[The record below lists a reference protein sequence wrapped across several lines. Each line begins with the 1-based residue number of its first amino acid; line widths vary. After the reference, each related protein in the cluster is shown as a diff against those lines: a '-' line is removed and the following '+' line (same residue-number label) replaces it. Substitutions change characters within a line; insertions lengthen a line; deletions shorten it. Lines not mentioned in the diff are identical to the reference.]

1 MKKLELLLI
10 IIFLSFHISWGQET
24 PIYTTG
30 FESSEGFTASTSYNN
45 TTVLFTGPS
54 GQQWGTYYGTPS
66 TTSPITGSQSMQMRW
81 YTSSPANLGYTFTNF
96 DLANVTKV
104 TFKSKN
110 YLKTNGVNVIVS
122 YSTDGGTS
130 YTEDSTFTLTT
141 TPTDYEYIVSTT
153 GEYPSVRIKFG
164 ITYTTAP
171 TATDRLLIDDVVVYG
186 MTSSSPNIV
195 VNPTSLSGFTYVEG
209 SGPSISQSY
218 TLSGSNL
225 DPADGNITVTGS
237 TNYEVSTDNSTFSG
251 TLDVTYTGGVLSDTT
266 IYVRLKAG
274 LTVGDYNGEIIT
286 NSGGSATQ
294 QDVTVTGS
302 VTPLT
307 TLTVTPITLS
317 GFYYIIGNGPST
329 SKSYTLSGSNLD
341 PADGNIT
348 VAGSTNY
355 EVSID
360 NTTFNDTLQIAYSG
374 SSLSDTT
381 IYVRLMAGLDAGTY
395 NNETISNFGGGAANK
410 NVTVNGSVA
419 SFFPIDSLK
428 MNDSVGIPVKLTDTV
443 STSGIVTSILQLGTG
458 NSGPG
463 TIQNA
468 NTAISIYS
476 SFFTSTPGLQIG
488 DSVIVSNFK
497 VSQYKGLTE
506 LTSITSSAVNIIS
519 SGHKVKP
526 LVVKISDIKNQAWN
540 GFEKYEGMLVRINK
554 VQFVQTDS
562 FTIGTALGANFQFFD
577 ATDTLDIRILK
588 TNSSLKNKPI
598 PTGLVDIVGIV
609 QQFDDTTPYNS
620 GYQILPLD
628 SSGIIS
634 RLITPI
640 DSLKENNA
648 NGISQMLNDT
658 VNTTGI
664 VTSIKQLG
672 TGNSGPG
679 TIQNANTAVSIY
691 GNTFTGTPGLQIG
704 DSVVVYDW
712 KVVNHNGLTELSYIA
727 SSSVQIISSG
737 HIITPLLVTIPEI
750 KNQPWNGFEKY
761 EGMLLQINDVHFV
774 QTGTFEVGNASGVNY
789 KITNDTDTLDL
800 RIVKTNL
807 SLIGKPIPTGNLNIV
822 GILQQYKTSAPY
834 NSGYQILPLDSSGIN
849 IINAIEDNQNNLVNA
864 YQLSQN
870 YPNPFNPSTTIRFNL
885 PVAGNVR
892 LTVFNILGQEVKT
905 LVNGYREAG
914 QNTVT
919 FEAKNL
925 SSGIYI
931 YKIEA
936 GSFTQTKKMTLL
948 K

>member
-1 MKKLELLLI
+1 MKKLWLLFT
-10 IIFLSFHISWGQET
+10 IFFLFSQVSWGQET
-24 PIYTTG
+24 SIYTTG
-30 FESSEGFTASTSYNN
+30 FESSEGFTASNSYNN

-66 TTSPITGSQSMQMRW
+66 TTAPISGAQSMQMRW
-81 YTSSPANLGYTFTNF
+81 YTTTPSNLGYTFTNF
-96 DLANVTKV
+96 DLANVTKI

-110 YLKTNGVNVIVS
+110 YLTTNGANVIVS
-122 YSTDGGTS
+122 YSKDGGNS
-130 YTEDSTFTLTT
+130 YTGDSTFTITT
-141 TPTDYEYIVSTT
+141 TPTDYEYIVSAT
-153 GEYPSVRIKFG
+153 GEFPSVRIKFQ

-171 TATDRLLIDDVVVYG
+171 TATDRLYIDDVVVYG
-186 MTSSSPNIV
+186 MASSSPTIV
-195 VNPTSLSGFTYVEG
+195 VTPTSLSGFTYVEG
-209 SGPSISQSY
+209 SGPSTSQSY

-225 DPADGNITVTGS
+225 LPTDSLITVAGS
-237 TNYEVSTDNSTFSG
+237 TNYEISTDDINYSDTVRI
-251 TLDVTYTGGVLSDTT
+251 DYTGGVLSDTT
-266 IYVRLKAG
+266 VYVRLKAG
-274 LTVGDYNGEIIT
+274 LSVADFNGEVIS
-286 NSGGSATQ
+286 NSGGGATS
-294 QDVTVTGS
+294 QDVTVSGS

-307 TLTVTPITLS
+307 ALTVTPTTLS

-329 SKSYTLSGSNLD
+329 SKNYTLSGSNLN

-360 NTTFNDTLQIAYSG
+360 NTNFSDTLQVAYTG
-374 SSLSDTT
+374 GLLSDTT

-395 NNETISNFGGGAANK
+395 NNETISNSGGGAAIQ

-428 MNDSVGIPVKLTDTV
+428 MNDSLGIPVKLTDTV

-458 NSGPG
+458 TSGPG

-476 SFFTSTPGLQIG
+476 SFFTSTSGLQIG
-488 DSVIVSNFK
+488 DSVVVSNFK
-497 VSQYKGLTE
+497 VGQYKGLTE
-506 LTSITSSAVNIIS
+506 LTSITASTVNIIS
-519 SGHKVKP
+519 SGHEVKP

-562 FTIGTALGANFQFFD
+562 FTIGTLSGANFQFFD
-577 ATDTLDIRILK
+577 ATADTLDLRIIK
-588 TNSSLKNKPI
+588 TNTSLKDKPI
-598 PTGLVDIVGIV
+598 PTGLVDIIGIV
-609 QQFDDTTPYNS
+609 QQFKDATPYNS
-620 GYQILPLD
+620 GYQIFPLD

-640 DSLKENNA
+640 DSLKENDA
-648 NGISQMLNDT
+648 NGISKMVNDT
-658 VNTTGI
+658 INTTGI
-664 VTSIKQLG
+664 ITSIKQLG
-672 TGNSGPG
+672 TGTSGPG

-691 GNTFTGTPGLQIG
+691 GSTFTGTPGLQIG

-712 KVVNHNGLTELSYIA
+712 KVTNFNGLTELQYTSA
-727 SSSVQIISSG
+727 SSVQIISSG
-737 HIITPLLVTIPEI
+737 HTILPLLVTIPEI

-761 EGMLLQINDVHFV
+761 EGMLLQINGVHFV
-774 QTGTFEVGNASGVNY
+774 QTGTFDVGTSSGVNY
-789 KITNDTDTLDL
+789 QITNDTDTLDL

-834 NSGYQILPLDSSGIN
+834 NSGYQIMPLDSSGI
-849 IINAIEDNQNNLVNA
+849 IIITDVKETPKTVNS
-864 YQLSQN
+864 YELSQN
-870 YPNPFNPSTTIRFNL
+870 YPNPFNPTTTIRFSL
-885 PVAGNVR
+885 PVAGHVR
-892 LTVFNILGQEVKT
+892 LTVFNILGQEVQT

-914 QNTVT
+914 KNTVI
-919 FEAKNL
+919 FDAKNL

-931 YKIEA
+931 YKIES